1 MVGCCG
7 LAHRD
12 KNLFTSNEVV
22 LMSAMINAEG
32 IFALQTGQTFPSKEN
47 YTHDAVFGQL
57 TDAAFAVDEAA
68 DYLQVSIATFRCYVR
83 DGKIK
88 AASEVGTSH
97 LYALE
102 GLREFKNALKL
113 VK

>member
-1 MVGCCG
+1 
-7 LAHRD
+7 
-12 KNLFTSNEVV
+12 
-22 LMSAMINAEG
+22 MSAMINAEG
-32 IFALQTGQTFPSKEN
+32 ILALQTGQTFPSEEN
-47 YTHDAVFGQL
+47 FTHDEVFGQL
-57 TDAAFAVDEAA
+57 PNAGFAADEAA

-88 AASEVGTSH
+88 AASEVGNTH